1 MKINTNQN
9 FKALNTVK
17 KGRTGKTEDKVI
29 LGQRD
34 NFNFDDIKNLKSMAG
49 CNTRMTPKE
58 YYTKKLLV
66 PTIAG
71 GVVGALLGSP
81 AGISGAASGA
91 FSVGGLVLLGCGL
104 YRAVV
109 DDLSVFNN

>member
-58 YYTKKLLV
+58 YYTKK
-66 PTIAG
+66 TS
-71 GVVGALLGSP
+71 GSYHCRRSSRSSP
-81 AGISGAASGA
+81 GLSRRHFGSRFRRF
-91 FSVGGLVLLGCGL
+91 FS
-104 YRAVV
+104 RR
-109 DDLSVFNN
+109 LSTFGMRPL